1 MRLTI
6 ATITIFILR
15 LIQYID
21 LEFYDDFDSY
31 NLEIFY
37 FVRV

>member
-6 ATITIFILR
+6 ATKTIFILR

-31 NLEIFY
+31 NLEIFC
-37 FVRV
+37 